1 MPNWKIYYD
10 ELCSSRK
17 KINRTKTKN
26 DYYELHHIIPKCL
39 GGTNSADNL
48 VLLTAR
54 EHYIAHLLLYAYYK
68 SIGGVEFRKI
78 SFALVAMSGFNKK
91 QTRYKLSNRQ
101 YEIIKEA
108 ARNSRLNHKV
118 LDTINYKKPKTNAH
132 KESIRNARLNSVPRN
147 LATIE
152 KMSNSA
158 KRRGDNFIG
167 NYTLVTCTV
176 CSKTGQ
182 TNAMTRWHFD
192 NCKFLKKK
200 EVANA

>member
-1 MPNWKIYYD
+1 MVIANQGVPQ
-10 ELCSSRK
+10 S
-17 KINRTKTKN
+17 TKDGVTVA
-26 DYYELHHIIPKCL
+26 E
-39 GGTNSADNL
+39 SV
-48 VLLTAR
+48 VLFD
-54 EHYIAHLLLYAYYK
+54 
-68 SIGGVEFRKI
+68 SVENMG
-78 SFALVAMSGFNKK
+78 ATL
-91 QTRYKLSNRQ
+91 
-101 YEIIKEA
+101 IKEA